1 MTAHDGEDQRRSAQA
16 QGDPRRGDHG
26 VLSNGYLG
34 ARMDE
39 IANRFARRQLRALS
53 GQACSVL
60 GGVLSRAAGRVRARC
75 AWANTVAC
83 AWRSDMGTL

>member
-60 GGVLSRAAGRVRARC
+60 GGVLSRAAGPGARTLRVGKHGRVR
-75 AWANTVAC
+75 VAQ
-83 AWRSDMGTL
+83 